1 MNPGE
6 VLVFETANLGNLRH
20 IANFPTKR
28 HWRGKSRMED
38 IEFGLKPLVG
48 EIAERGI
55 RSVALPLLGS
65 GLRGLDWNR

>member
-20 IANFPTKR
+20 IVNFPTKR

-38 IEFGLKPLVG
+38 TEFGLKPLVG
-48 EIAERGI
+48 EISERGI
-55 RSVALPLLGS
+55 RSVALPLLSS
-65 GLRGLDWNR
+65 GLGGLDWNR